1 LENGQRRIP
10 ADSENSPLTSGALFS
25 ILLKMSEIE
34 IEGGRPMGPR
44 GKLDFKRK
52 AIGRKTDFLFH
63 LIFQNTGF

>member
-1 LENGQRRIP
+1 
-10 ADSENSPLTSGALFS
+10 
-25 ILLKMSEIE
+25 
-34 IEGGRPMGPR
+34 MGPR